1 MQPDLIPG
9 HNKSQTPAVKPLGRG
24 VSHQI
29 AFFVSLVAGINLF
42 MQASTSR
49 EQIGVFVFAFGVS
62 TLLGVSALYHRVQW
76 SQVAR
81 ERMRRLDHSSIFILI
96 SGTYTPVVLLAL
108 QNEPRATTILAIVWI
123 ASLIGIFLEFAVPRA
138 PKWLKAGLY
147 VCLGWVI
154 VFMAPQIIAALGVKI
169 FGMILLGGL
178 TYTAGAI
185 VYALKRPNPW
195 PLYFGY
201 HEIFHL
207 LVIGGAAIHYAVV
220 TILVLS

>member
-1 MQPDLIPG
+1 M
-9 HNKSQTPAVKPLGRG
+9 
-24 VSHQI
+24 
-29 AFFVSLVAGINLF
+29 
-42 MQASTSR
+42 
-49 EQIGVFVFAFGVS
+49 
-62 TLLGVSALYHRVQW
+62 
-76 SQVAR
+76 
-81 ERMRRLDHSSIFILI
+81 
-96 SGTYTPVVLLAL
+96 
-108 QNEPRATTILAIVWI
+108 
-123 ASLIGIFLEFAVPRA
+123 
-138 PKWLKAGLY
+138 
-147 VCLGWVI
+147 CLGWVI